1 MSKKS
6 RKKSSKTPSG
16 SPTAKKTPVKT
27 RAANQTKSR
36 ENTADIGEQINWDQR
51 KDSIA

>member
-16 SPTAKKTPVKT
+16 SPTAKKKAPESTGIDSNT
-27 RAANQTKSR
+27 WRESTGRISR
-36 ENTADIGEQINWDQR
+36 QIKQDSR
-51 KDSIA
+51 RGSIA